1 MLHKVSLHEPAPGP
15 HRIGIW
21 EHFRAIDWQSV
32 RFSDV
37 ALNFF
42 YNQISW
48 SSDSKS
54 HSDIYWQLIPIIL
67 LFSVFIIQNWIHNMT
82 CYISSSVRFC
92 ITIIHLYRIDNI
104 SKYRQ
109 HILQYFMRHFQL
121 IVCITWNIVDKCN
134 HCFALWS

>member
-21 EHFRAIDWQSV
+21 RCIFERLIDNQFVLVMLHWI
-32 RFSDV
+32 
-37 ALNFF
+37 FF

-54 HSDIYWQLIPIIL
+54 HSDIYWQLISIIL

-121 IVCITWNIVDKCN
+121 IVCITWNIVDKCR
-134 HCFALWS
+134 W